1 MYEIDFE
8 LNQNAKLTL
17 SWMLAAELIKLMKGP
32 QAILVTHPFDG
43 HYDCL
48 TVSSPDEKNQVL
60 LNRLG
65 STALAHDELVEFIWQ
80 RAAYCPRET
89 ALHIMSQASLPAGD
103 SPDLNIGAITGA
115 TRIAQFLAENMS
127 ESGQVVWAWDEHLEG
142 DAEHNL
148 LGEFSVPDE
157 WRAFEPPTR
166 STSWAAWIFILC
178 TAKGAQALVN
188 LKTGETLGKGG
199 RSSIGLRNPWILDD
213 DGYPTTAIAYL
224 LMTKYPGQEKSSSE
238 VVRPALAAG
247 MLRNHHE
254 EGDEAELTPVTSL
267 ATMEDVKTAWLSI
280 RALSNPDDYLG

>member
-8 LNQNAKLTL
+8 LSGNAKQTL
-17 SWMLAAELIKLMKGP
+17 SWMLVAELLKFMKGP

-48 TVSSPDEKNQVL
+48 TVSSPNEKQQVL

-80 RAAYCPRET
+80 RAAYSPRET

-103 SPDLNIGAITGA
+103 SAILNMGAITGA
-115 TRIAQFLAENMS
+115 TRIAQFLAEDMS
-127 ESGQVVWAWDEHLEG
+127 EAGQVVWAWDEHLEG

-148 LGEFSVPDE
+148 MGEFTVPDE

-166 STSWAAWIFILC
+166 STSWAAWIYILC
-178 TAKGAQALVN
+178 NAKGPHALVN
-188 LKTGETLGKGG
+188 LKTGETLGKSG
-199 RSSIGLRNPWILDD
+199 RTSIGLRNSWIKDD

-224 LMTKYPGQEKSSSE
+224 LTTKFPGQVTSSTE
-238 VVRPALAAG
+238 IVRPALASG
-247 MLRNHHE
+247 MFRNHHE
-254 EGDEAELTPVTSL
+254 EGDEAETSPLTSL

-280 RALSNPDDYLG
+280 RALSNLDDYFG